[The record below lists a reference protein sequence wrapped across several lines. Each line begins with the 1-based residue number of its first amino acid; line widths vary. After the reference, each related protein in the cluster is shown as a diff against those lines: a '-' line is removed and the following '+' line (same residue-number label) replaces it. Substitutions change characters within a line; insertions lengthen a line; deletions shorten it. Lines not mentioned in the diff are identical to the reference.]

1 MVPTAPV
8 EGLRSPSR
16 AKDLDWDLLSPGPEC
31 RKLLVLPP
39 SSLPPLPGGLPRRSQ
54 RFMEGVGVGP
64 RGRPG
69 LWALDRVRSEGP
81 VVEPKTMK
89 NYEIGSTP
97 VLLGVHRETI
107 ISVFFYSYSPEGPL
121 CPVPELHKN
130 VSCREARDLLG
141 PPSPSHHRVSSWF
154 VFVLFDF
161 VFFIW

>member
-1 MVPTAPV
+1 MPGTRARWPV
-8 EGLRSPSR
+8 SGNC
-16 AKDLDWDLLSPGPEC
+16 W
-31 RKLLVLPP
+31 
-39 SSLPPLPGGLPRRSQ
+39 SSLPEACLLCLVDCPADLQISRSQ
-54 RFMEGVGVGP
+54 RFMEGEGVGP

-69 LWALDRVRSEGP
+69 LWVLDRGRSEGP
-81 VVEPKTMK
+81 AVEPKNME

-107 ISVFFYSYSPEGPL
+107 ISIFFYSYSPEGPL